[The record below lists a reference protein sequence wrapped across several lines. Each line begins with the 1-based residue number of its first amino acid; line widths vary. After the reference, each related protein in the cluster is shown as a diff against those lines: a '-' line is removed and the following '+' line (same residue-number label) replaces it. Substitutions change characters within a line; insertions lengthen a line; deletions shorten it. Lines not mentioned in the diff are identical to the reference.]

1 LYKLSKCQTHFE
13 YDERPAIAMKHNK
26 LILYILLS
34 GFLIMYGCEKGDIQ
48 VATGELS
55 EILPT
60 TAKITGQ
67 ILSVGRGVTNYG
79 HCYSK
84 TPNPTI
90 SSSRTEFTIAI
101 GVGSYTSFLQGL
113 EPGTKYYIKAY
124 VSRGDLTVYG
134 SEVSFTTALSG
145 TP

>member
-1 LYKLSKCQTHFE
+1 
-13 YDERPAIAMKHNK
+13 MKHNK

-34 GFLIMYGCEKGDIQ
+34 GFLIMYGCEKEDIQ
-48 VATGELS
+48 VATGEVS

-79 HCYSK
+79 HCYAR

-90 SSSRTEFTIAI
+90 ASTRTEFYVAI
-101 GVGSYTSFLQGL
+101 GIGTYTSFLQSL

-134 SEVSFTTALSG
+134 SEVSFTTAVSG